1 MILEVDDRGRIERI
15 AIIGGTEERVV
26 DGRRLIGG
34 YRPANGVYDEIW
46 FDKALWETTLIY
58 EGEYVTGYRVV
69 RKAS

>member
-1 MILEVDDRGRIERI
+1 MILEVDNNGRIERI
-15 AIIGGTEERVV
+15 AIIGGTEEKVV

-46 FDKALWETTLIY
+46 FDKALWESTLIY
-58 EGEYVTGYRVV
+58 EGEYVTGYRLT

>member
-1 MILEVDDRGRIERI
+1 MDDGGRIERI

-46 FDKALWETTLIY
+46 FDKALWESTLIY

-69 RKAS
+69 RRAS

>member
-15 AIIGGTEERVV
+15 AIIGGIEERVV

-46 FDKALWETTLIY
+46 FDKALWESTLTY
-58 EGEYVTGYRVV
+58 EGEYVTGYRLT

>member
-1 MILEVDDRGRIERI
+1 MILEVDDNGRIERI
-15 AIIGGTEERVV
+15 AIIGGAEERVV

-46 FDKALWETTLIY
+46 FDKDLWEIDLIH
-58 EGEYVTGYRVV
+58 EGKYITGYRVV

>member
-46 FDKALWETTLIY
+46 FDKALWESTLIY
-58 EGEYVTGYRVV
+58 EGEYVTGYRIT

>member
-46 FDKALWETTLIY
+46 FDKDLWESTLIY
-58 EGEYVTGYRVV
+58 EGEYITGYRLV

>member
-46 FDKALWETTLIY
+46 FDKALWESTLIY
-58 EGEYVTGYRVV
+58 EGEYVTGYRLT

>member
-1 MILEVDDRGRIERI
+1 MILEVDDQGRIERI

-46 FDKALWETTLIY
+46 FDKALWESTLIY
-58 EGEYVTGYRVV
+58 EGEYVTGYRLT

>member
-46 FDKALWETTLIY
+46 FDKALWESTLIY

-69 RKAS
+69 RRAA

>member
-1 MILEVDDRGRIERI
+1 MILEVEDQGRIERI
-15 AIIGGTEERVV
+15 AIIGGAEERVV

-46 FDKALWETTLIY
+46 FDKALWESTLIY
-58 EGEYVTGYRVV
+58 EGEYVTGYRLT

>member
-15 AIIGGTEERVV
+15 AIIGGTEEKVV

-34 YRPANGVYDEIW
+34 YRPINGVYDEIW
-46 FDKALWETTLIY
+46 FDKALWESTLIY
-58 EGEYVTGYRVV
+58 EGEYVTGYRLT

>member
-1 MILEVDDRGRIERI
+1 MILEVDDSGRIERI
-15 AIIGGTEERVV
+15 AIIGGTQEKVV

-46 FDKALWETTLIY
+46 FDKDLWGITLIH

>member
-1 MILEVDDRGRIERI
+1 MILEVDDRGLIERI
-15 AIIGGTEERVV
+15 AIIGGTEEKVV

-46 FDKALWETTLIY
+46 FDKALWESTLMY

>member
-1 MILEVDDRGRIERI
+1 MILEVDDGGRIERI

-46 FDKALWETTLIY
+46 FDKALWESTLIY

-69 RKAS
+69 RRAS

>member
-46 FDKALWETTLIY
+46 FDKALWESTLIY

>member
-1 MILEVDDRGRIERI
+1 MILEVDDNGRIEWI
-15 AIIGGTEERVV
+15 AIIGGTEERMV

-46 FDKALWETTLIY
+46 FDKALWESTLIY
-58 EGEYVTGYRVV
+58 EGEYATGYRIT

>member
-15 AIIGGTEERVV
+15 AIIGGVEERVV

-46 FDKALWETTLIY
+46 FDKALWESTLVY
-58 EGEYVTGYRVV
+58 GGEYVTGYRLV

>member
-1 MILEVDDRGRIERI
+1 MILEVSDRGRIERI

-46 FDKALWETTLIY
+46 FDKALWESTLIY
-58 EGEYVTGYRVV
+58 EGEYVTGYRIT

>member
-34 YRPANGVYDEIW
+34 YHAANGVYDEIW
-46 FDKALWETTLIY
+46 FDKALWESTLIY
-58 EGEYVTGYRVV
+58 EGEYVTGYRLT

>member
-15 AIIGGTEERVV
+15 AIIGGTEEKVV

-46 FDKALWETTLIY
+46 FDKALWESTLIY
-58 EGEYVTGYRVV
+58 EGEYVAGYRLT

>member
-15 AIIGGTEERVV
+15 AIIGGAEERVV

-46 FDKALWETTLIY
+46 FDKDLWEVDLTR
-58 EGEYVTGYRVV
+58 EGKYVTGYRVV

>member
-1 MILEVDDRGRIERI
+1 MILEVEDQGRIERI

-46 FDKALWETTLIY
+46 FDKALWESTLIY
-58 EGEYVTGYRVV
+58 EGEYVTGYRLT

>member
-1 MILEVDDRGRIERI
+1 MILEVEDQGRIERI

-46 FDKALWETTLIY
+46 FDKALWESTLIY
-58 EGEYVTGYRVV
+58 EGEYVTGYRLT
-69 RKAS
+69 RKVS

>member
-1 MILEVDDRGRIERI
+1 MILEVDDNGRVERI
-15 AIIGGTEERVV
+15 AIIGGVEERVV

-46 FDKALWETTLIY
+46 FDKDLWESTLIY
-58 EGEYVTGYRVV
+58 EGEYITGYRLT

>member
-1 MILEVDDRGRIERI
+1 MILEVDDQGRIERI

-46 FDKALWETTLIY
+46 FDKALWESTLIY
-58 EGEYVTGYRVV
+58 EGEYVTGYRIT